1 MTEGVGST
9 MYWVSKQDI
18 YVLDQLVG
26 FDENGTH
33 LSGPPLE
40 LMDNIPGYEGISF
53 DSCKY
58 SSLLNVLVFGAGN
71 VKGSC

>member
-1 MTEGVGST
+1 MFNV
-9 MYWVSKQDI
+9 I
-18 YVLDQLVG
+18 DQLAG

-53 DSCKY
+53 DSCEY
-58 SSLLNVLVFGAGN
+58 SPNFESG
-71 VKGSC
+71 